1 MKIIKSLILDGSE
14 FGEGKGEAHE
24 LAHFGLL
31 RMSQRCNLH
40 INQLIISQLK
50 FKIAD
55 VWRASDRGLFLAGGR
70 DKYAHFHVISFF
82 RRPKRKNSRT
92 NKN

>member
-14 FGEGKGEAHE
+14 FGEGKGGAKEIVC
-24 LAHFGLL
+24 FGLL
-31 RMSQRCNLH
+31 RMSQSCDLS
-40 INQLIISQLK
+40 INQLIISQVK

-70 DKYAHFHVISFF
+70 DKYAHFHVIGFF
-82 RRPKRKNSRT
+82 RQPKRKN
-92 NKN
+92 